1 MRVRLKMA
9 SVLIGAVGLLVPVA
23 GAASAQAAPTS
34 TGNTPPPACIVQAK
48 PYSFVEQGEGATAS
62 SVAFIVVVECQA
74 VYGED
79 TVEINAHQLSSA
91 CHGTLSWTNPAVP
104 GVLVPGE
111 SFDVTLDNDGNANA
125 VVWGG
130 PSCAA
135 TTDLITAD
143 LTSPPYYTAKT
154 HVVIRPPQG
163 TKPGLKIFPPK
174 LVEDEATSSVAAT
187 FYAEFPA
194 YDSEQTVQ
202 FSDDQLYNRCHGNIT
217 WYGPD
222 EALLSVGTKSVTTTL
237 DNNGNAFV
245 VAVAGPSCAAGY
257 TLGEVELETAPYTTY
272 THGFRVLSPRV
283 TV

>member
-1 MRVRLKMA
+1 MA
-9 SVLIGAVGLLVPVA
+9 SVLIGTVGLLMPVA

-34 TGNTPPPACIVQAK
+34 VGNAPPPTCIVKAK
-48 PYSFVEQGEGATAS
+48 PYSFTEQGEGVTSS
-62 SVAFIVVVECQA
+62 SVAFIVVVECQP

-135 TTDLITAD
+135 SRDLITAD

-154 HVVIRPPQG
+154 HVVIKPPAD
-163 TKPGLKIFPPK
+163 TPPGLYVHPNR
-174 LVEDEATSSVAAT
+174 LVEDETTSSVAAI
-187 FYAEFPA
+187 FYAEFPS
-194 YDSEQTVQ
+194 YNSGQTVQ
-202 FSDDQLYNRCHGNIT
+202 FSDDQLYNRCHGNIS
-217 WYGPD
+217 WYGSD
-222 EALLSVGTKSVTTTL
+222 ETLLSVGTKSVLTTL

-245 VAVAGPSCAAGY
+245 IAVAGPSCAAGS
-257 TLGEVELETAPYTTY
+257 TLGEVELESAPYTTY
-272 THGFRVLSPRV
+272 THGFRVLSPRP

>member
-1 MRVRLKMA
+1 MRFRLKMA
-9 SVLIGAVGLLVPVA
+9 SVLIGTAGLLLPVA
-23 GAASAQAAPTS
+23 GVASGQAASASTSSTAPT
-34 TGNTPPPACIVQAK
+34 CIVKAK
-48 PYSFVEQGEGATAS
+48 PYSFVEQGEGVTHS
-62 SVAFIVVVECQA
+62 SVAFIVEVECQP

-135 TTDLITAD
+135 STDLITAD
-143 LTSPPYYTAKT
+143 LTSPPYYTART
-154 HVVIRPPQG
+154 HVVIKPPQD
-163 TKPGLKIFPPK
+163 TPPGLKAYPTS
-174 LVEDEATSSVAAT
+174 LVEDETTSSVAVI
-187 FYAEFPA
+187 FYAEFPS
-194 YDSEQTVQ
+194 YNSGQLVQ
-202 FSDDQLYNRCHGNIT
+202 FSDDQLYNRCHGSIT
-217 WYGPD
+217 WYGSD
-222 EALLSVGTKSVTTTL
+222 ETVLSVGTKSVTTTL

-245 VAVAGPSCAAGY
+245 VAVAGPSCAAGH

-272 THGFRVLSPRV
+272 THGFTVLSPRV

>member
-1 MRVRLKMA
+1 MRLRLKMA
-9 SVLIGAVGLLVPVA
+9 SVLIGTAGLLVPIA
-23 GAASAQAAPTS
+23 GAASAQAAPVSVGT
-34 TGNTPPPACIVQAK
+34 TPTCIVKAK
-48 PYSFVEQGEGATAS
+48 PYSFVEQGEGVQAS
-62 SVAFIVVVECQA
+62 SVAFIVVVECQP

-135 TTDLITAD
+135 SNDLITAD

-154 HVVIRPPQG
+154 YVVIKPPAD
-163 TKPGLKIFPPK
+163 TPPGLYVYPRS
-174 LVEDEATSSVAAT
+174 LVEDETTSSVAAI
-187 FYAEFPA
+187 FYAEFPS
-194 YDSEQTVQ
+194 YDSQQTVQ
-202 FSDDQLYNRCHGNIT
+202 FSDDQLYNRCHGSIT

-222 EALLSVGTKSVTTTL
+222 ETLLSAGTKSVYTTL